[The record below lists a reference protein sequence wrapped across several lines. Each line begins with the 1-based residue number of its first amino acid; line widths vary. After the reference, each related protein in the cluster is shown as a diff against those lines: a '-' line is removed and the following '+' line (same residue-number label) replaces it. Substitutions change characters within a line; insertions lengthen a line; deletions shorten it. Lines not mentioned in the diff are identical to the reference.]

1 MVNDPLAK
9 VKEMEY
15 IYLTMIKAGDK
26 GISMGNFLCFTSKNK
41 ELLKLL
47 TAYDMITKDDIRPSF
62 GSSVEDLPDCDSDL
76 ENEVYRKGKVTPS
89 VNFDLLEHPLINVRF
104 LVINRNSH

>member
-1 MVNDPLAK
+1 MVNAPLPK

-15 IYLTMIKAGDK
+15 ISLTMIKPGDN
-26 GISMGNFLCFTSKNK
+26 GISMGNFLCFTSKNN

-76 ENEVYRKGKVTPS
+76 AKRKGRQALRWS
-89 VNFDLLEHPLINVRF
+89 LHFLI
-104 LVINRNSH
+104 IGG